1 METFDLFNEM
11 VPDWALTGIAQT
23 AHATKAQKIAF
34 LLFADKITAGSFFH
48 KYIILY

>member
-23 AHATKAQKIAF
+23 AHATKAQHDFQNTVIETMDSQAC
-34 LLFADKITAGSFFH
+34 LQ
-48 KYIILY
+48 

>member
-23 AHATKAQKIAF
+23 AHATKAQKKLPFYF
-34 LLFADKITAGSFFH
+34 LRIK
-48 KYIILY
+48 